1 MNDELVLALKKAVV
15 EASADEHFVHHKWF
29 VNYHLD
35 IVEQISSELCDIYTE
50 ADRLRVKLLVWLHDY
65 EKIIDFDNQYNTEL
79 VATRALMEKIG
90 FDEVTIRETLEQI
103 NVYNAKTDLP
113 NAPIETQIV
122 SSSDAASH
130 LVGPFIT
137 LYWYENTHK
146 TMEQLQSDNLAK
158 LSKDWSKKITLPEIK
173 ARFGSHYERALE
185 IAGKLP
191 EKYLS

>member
-1 MNDELVLALKKAVV
+1 
-15 EASADEHFVHHKWF
+15 
-29 VNYHLD
+29 
-35 IVEQISSELCDIYTE
+35 
-50 ADRLRVKLLVWLHDY
+50 
-65 EKIIDFDNQYNTEL
+65 
-79 VATRALMEKIG
+79 MEKIG

-173 ARFGSHYERALE
+173 ARFGSHYGRALE